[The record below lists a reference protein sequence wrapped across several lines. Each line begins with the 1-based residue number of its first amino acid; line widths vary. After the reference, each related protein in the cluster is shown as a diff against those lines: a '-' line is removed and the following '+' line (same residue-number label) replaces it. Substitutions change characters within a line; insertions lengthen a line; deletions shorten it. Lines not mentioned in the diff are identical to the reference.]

1 MNRRDFLAGAATGA
15 VVGAAGTYG
24 ALQVPMPMQIT
35 ETAPP
40 PAPAPDT
47 GKLPAP
53 AIVPLVRELK
63 LTTAWPKSLPG
74 FGTSAQRIADRIT
87 AMTEGT
93 LTVKLYAD
101 GELVPRLEALDAVAK
116 GTADMYHGAEHLWQS
131 KSKAFYFFAAVP
143 GGLLAPEMSAWIHH
157 GGGQALWDEVAGGFG
172 VKPLLCGNTGVQMGG
187 WFNREIASPD
197 VFKGLKLHMPGL
209 GGEVMRRLG
218 AEVQTLAPAEIFP
231 ALQSGA
237 IDGTEWLGP
246 WNDLAFGFHKVAKY
260 YYWPGFHEPGTAVSL
275 GINKG
280 VWDSLT
286 RTQQEIVSAA
296 AAAETTVT
304 YAEFMARNGQA
315 LQTLVKE
322 NAVQL
327 RSFPD
332 EVLQAIGRAIA
343 AVMGEVGDSD
353 PLTKKVYEAYVAFRR
368 EVAEWTVLSEQGY
381 ANARSRFFS

>member
-24 ALQVPMPMQIT
+24 ALQAPIPMKIT

-93 LTVKLYAD
+93 LTVKLFAD

-143 GGLLAPEMSAWIHH
+143 GGLLAPEMSAWIHY

-197 VFKGLKLHMPGL
+197 AFKGLKFHMPGL

-218 AEVQTLAPAEIFP
+218 AEVQILAPAEIFP

-260 YYWPGFHEPGTAVSL
+260 YYWPGFHEPGTAISL

-286 RTQQEIVSAA
+286 RTQQEIVAAA
-296 AAAETTVT
+296 AAAETTLT

-343 AVMGEVGDSD
+343 ETMGEVGDSD
-353 PLTKKVYEAYVAFRR
+353 PLTKKVYESYVAFRR